1 LTFAEGQEQGAA
13 AGQWGS
19 QVQVLAIL
27 KRLIGNSDRSAQLLA
42 EVREGTANQSGLL
55 NDKLNA
61 LILGIKNQTDLF
73 NTRLKDLAAQGGRPR
88 SELAQS
94 DAALELLRGIRDGI
108 SNETRVMQEKMTQL
122 IQGMDNQSRM
132 LNEKLSELA
141 QRIK

>member
-1 LTFAEGQEQGAA
+1 MRMLT
-13 AGQWGS
+13 
-19 QVQVLAIL
+19 IL

-42 EVREGTANQSGLL
+42 EVRAGTANQSSLL

-61 LILGIKNQTDLF
+61 IILGIRNQTDLF
-73 NTRLKDLAAQGGRPR
+73 NARLKDLPAAQGGGPW
-88 SELAQS
+88 SEPAQT
-94 DAALELLRGIRDGI
+94 DAMLELLRGIRDGI

-132 LNEKLSELA
+132 LNEKLCELA

>member
-1 LTFAEGQEQGAA
+1 MR
-13 AGQWGS
+13 
-19 QVQVLAIL
+19 VLAIL

-42 EVREGTANQSGLL
+42 EVREGTANQSSLL

-61 LILGIKNQTDLF
+61 IIHGIGNQTDLF
-73 NTRLKDLAAQGGRPR
+73 NSRLKDLAAQGGGPR
-88 SELAQS
+88 SESAQT
-94 DAALELLRGIRDGI
+94 DATLELLRGIRDGI
-108 SNETRVMQEKMTQL
+108 SSETRVMQEKMTQL